1 MSNDKMEFKEFKK
14 KFTLRIHNE
23 LENILV
29 MNKSSNKILEPMR
42 YSSLNGSK
50 YIRSLLVYATGSAL
64 NLEEKFLDQPATAIE
79 LIHTYSLVHD
89 DLPCFDNADTGR
101 GKPTVHKAYGESAAV
116 LAGDS
121 LIINAFNCLASASK
135 HSHTRSA
142 NLTLCLSKY
151 AGFPNG
157 ICAGQG
163 WENESNIDLKSYHM
177 SKTGALFIA
186 ATQMGA
192 ASAGHDP
199 DPWFELGARIGEAF
213 QVADDLIDVLSDD
226 ISSGKSVGQDEKN
239 NRPNA
244 IREFGVE
251 GAKRHL
257 QDILAGAISSIPS
270 CPGEGQLA
278 QLVKMQATKML
289 EINDSKI
296 IV

>member
-1 MSNDKMEFKEFKK
+1 LVS
-14 KFTLRIHNE
+14 RIEEAIQKN
-23 LENILV
+23 LC
-29 MNKSSNKILEPMR
+29 S
-42 YSSLNGSK
+42 SSLTGKFPEGLRSAIE
-50 YIRSLLVYATGSAL
+50 YSVFPGGARIRPTILISVAKACGDDMPEITDAAASAL
-64 NLEEKFLDQPATAIE
+64 EM
-79 LIHTYSLVHD
+79 IHCASLVHD
-89 DLPCFDNADTGR
+89 DLPCFDNT
-101 GKPTVHKAYGESAAV
+101 AV

-121 LIINAFNCLASASK
+121 LIINAFKCLASVSK
-135 HSHTRSA
+135 YSHTRCA
-142 NLTLCLSKY
+142 NLTLSLSKY

-163 WENESNIDLKSYHM
+163 WESESHIDLKSYHM

-199 DPWFELGARIGEAF
+199 EPWFELGARIGEAF
-213 QVADDLIDVLSDD
+213 QVADDLIDVISDD
-226 ISSGKSVGQDEKN
+226 VNSGKNVGQDEKN

-270 CPGEGQLA
+270 CPGEGELA
-278 QLVKMQATKML
+278 QLVKMQATRML